1 MKNSLIRSIL
11 FITLGIALFTLSVL
25 TKNTFTEKWSSFAL
39 GLSFPLIVAGIIAL
53 AIHIKKMRQ
62 QDQQ

>member
-11 FITLGIALFTLSVL
+11 FISLGIALFTLSMV

-39 GLSFPLIVAGIIAL
+39 GLSFPLFVAGIIAL
-53 AIHIKKMRQ
+53 AFHINQLRQ
-62 QDQQ
+62 QN